1 MKATHAD
8 PPCCPHPITPEWGRP
23 PRRAVAWYLSKSLVN
38 LSRAPWEDEDE
49 GRERVEHVFGSLE
62 HVKQARATR
71 VIYWLETPLLSL
83 RRWCR
88 SKKRRKGVP
97 LARIMVHPRHAIY
110 SNLPPVRPRL
120 SKYIHP
126 KFSRVISRVQRL
138 HTGGS
143 VWYCICPLPG
153 AL

>member
-8 PPCCPHPITPEWGRP
+8 PPCCPHPSKPEWGRP
-23 PRRAVAWYLSKSLVN
+23 PRRAAAWYLSKRLFN
-38 LSRAPWEDEDE
+38 LSRAPWEDDETDE
-49 GRERVEHVFGSLE
+49 GRDRVAKVFGNLE
-62 HVKQARATR
+62 HVKQARAKR
-71 VIYWLETPLLSL
+71 VIYWLENTLLSL

-88 SKKRRKGVP
+88 SKKRRKGDP
-97 LARIMVHPRHAIY
+97 LARIMVHPRHSIH
-110 SNLPPVRPRL
+110 SNFPPVRPRL

-143 VWYCICPLPG
+143 GW
-153 AL
+153 